1 MTDAPQFPPG
11 WYADPDNPTVHR
23 WWNGSAWTD
32 ARQPAPGAAQ
42 APAAPAAPATAYP
55 AYPSAQTAYPAYPSG
70 AATTSVE
77 RRDIP
82 TETPWIWLIVFLPL
96 LSFLPML
103 FIDWRGFL
111 EDSIEDSLESP
122 SSAWA
127 AGLTGGMLLWTLF
140 TYLII
145 AAQVV
150 FAYLDWRAL
159 RARGIDKPF
168 HWAWIFFTLLISNGV
183 YVIGRGVILRRQ
195 TGKGLAPV
203 WAWIAVTVL
212 SIVVGAVFAT
222 YLLNEV
228 FHLINTYENFSR
240 P

>member
-1 MTDAPQFPPG
+1 MTDAQQFPPG

-42 APAAPAAPATAYP
+42 APAAPAAAYP
-55 AYPSAQTAYPAYPSG
+55 AYPSAQTAYPAYPSAPS
-70 AATTSVE
+70 AAVPE

-82 TETPWIWLIVFLPL
+82 TDTPWIWLIVFLPL
-96 LSFLPML
+96 LTFVPLF

-111 EDSIEDSLESP
+111 EDSIEDSLEAP

-127 AGLTGGMLLWTLF
+127 AGFTGGMLLLTLLS
-140 TYLII
+140 YLII

-150 FAYLDWRAL
+150 FAYLDWRTL

-168 HWAWIFFTLLISNGV
+168 HWAWIFFTLVITNGV

-195 TGKGLAPV
+195 TGKGLGPV

-212 SIVVGAVFAT
+212 SIVVGIIFAV
-222 YLLNEV
+222 YLINEV
-228 FHLINTYENFSR
+228 FTLIYMYEDFSR
-240 P
+240 L

>member
-11 WYADPDNPTVHR
+11 WYADPDDPSVHR

-32 ARQPAPGAAQ
+32 ARQPAPGAA
-42 APAAPAAPATAYP
+42 PAAPA
-55 AYPSAQTAYPAYPSG
+55 YPSTQTAYPAYPSTPV
-70 AATTSVE
+70 AAAPV

-96 LSFLPML
+96 VMFVPMV
-103 FIDWRGFL
+103 FIDWRGYL
-111 EDSIEDSLESP
+111 EDSIESSIESP

-127 AGLTGGMLLWTLF
+127 VGFTGGILLLTLLS
-140 TYLII
+140 YLIV
-145 AAQVV
+145 AAQVL

-195 TGKGLAPV
+195 TGKGLAAV

-212 SIVVGAVFAT
+212 SIVIGIVFAV

-228 FHLINTYENFSR
+228 FALIQTYDGVYG